1 MNRNLKAAFVTL
13 TWFPVAYTVLDHV
26 YLPCQ
31 ISGFSMTPTFNPGTE
46 TTTKD
51 IVLIKKYNLRAPS
64 SLQRGD
70 IVMLRSPYNPEK
82 LLTKRIIGVQG
93 DQIRPRDEYPRKQ
106 AKIPRNHL
114 WVEGDNP
121 FHSIDSNTFGPISR
135 GLVVG
140 KVTSVLWPLSRIGTD
155 ITKGGRDA
163 RILPVHLLD
172 DL

>member
-1 MNRNLKAAFVTL
+1 MKSNIRTAFVTL
-13 TWFPVAYTVLDHV
+13 TWFPVLYTVLDHV

-46 TTTKD
+46 TTAKD
-51 IVLIKKYNLRAPS
+51 IVLIQKFNLRSPS

-82 LLTKRIIGVQG
+82 LLTKRIIGIQG
-93 DQIRPRDEYPRKQ
+93 DHIAPREEYPRRQ
-106 AKIPRNHL
+106 ATIPRNHL
-114 WVEGDNP
+114 WVEGDNS
-121 FHSIDSNTFGPISR
+121 FHSIDSNTFGPVSR

-140 KVTSVLWPLSRIGTD
+140 KVSRVLWPLSRFGADLTH
-155 ITKGGRDA
+155 GGRDA
-163 RILPVHLLD
+163 RISTIQSID